1 MKRGTLKK
9 NTNYP
14 TIGVLGLQGDFQ
26 EHIEILTKL
35 QIPYIKV
42 TSSEDLD
49 KINGL
54 IIPGGESTT
63 IIKLL
68 KTNNIFKKLKKKI
81 QLGLPT
87 WGTCAG
93 AIVLAKKVT
102 GLKLETL
109 KILEIDVARNAYGRQ
124 KESFSADV
132 SIPKLNKNRF
142 PGIFIRAP
150 KINKISSKIKPI
162 AKLKNGE
169 IVGIEEK
176 NIIVTTFHPELTQ
189 DDSLHKYFLKKI
201 SH

>member
-1 MKRGTLKK
+1 MNLKK
-9 NTNYP
+9 NKNNP
-14 TIGVLGLQGDFQ
+14 IIGVLSLQGDFQ

-35 QIPYIKV
+35 QIQIIKV
-42 TSSEDLD
+42 TSVEDLE

-68 KTNNIFKKLKKKI
+68 KTNNLLKKLKKKI

-93 AIVLAKKVT
+93 AIVLAKRVS

-109 KILEIDVARNAYGRQ
+109 SILEIDVIRNAYGRQ
-124 KESFSADV
+124 KESFSAEV
-132 SIPKLNKNRF
+132 SIPKINTRKF

-150 KINKISSKIKPI
+150 KINKISSKISPI
-162 AKLKNGE
+162 AKLENGE

-176 NIIVTTFHPELTQ
+176 NVIVTTFHPELTH
-189 DDSLHKYFLKKI
+189 DDSLHKYFLKKF
-201 SH
+201 

>member
-1 MKRGTLKK
+1 VNLKK
-9 NTNYP
+9 NKNNP
-14 TIGVLGLQGDFQ
+14 IIGVLSLQGDFQ

-35 QIPYIKV
+35 QIQIIKV
-42 TSSEDLD
+42 TSVEDLE

-68 KTNNIFKKLKKKI
+68 KTNNLFKKLKKKI

-93 AIVLAKKVT
+93 AIVLAKRVS

-109 KILEIDVARNAYGRQ
+109 SILEIDVIRNAYGRQ
-124 KESFSADV
+124 KESFSAEV
-132 SIPKLNKNRF
+132 SIPKINTRKF

-150 KINKISSKIKPI
+150 KINKISSKISPI
-162 AKLKNGE
+162 AKLENGE

-176 NIIVTTFHPELTQ
+176 NVIVTTFHPELTH
-189 DDSLHKYFLKKI
+189 DDSLHKYFLKKF
-201 SH
+201 

>member
-1 MKRGTLKK
+1 MNLKK
-9 NTNYP
+9 NKNNP
-14 TIGVLGLQGDFQ
+14 IIGVLSLQGDFQ

-35 QIPYIKV
+35 QIQIIKV
-42 TSSEDLD
+42 TSVEDLE

-68 KTNNIFKKLKKKI
+68 KTNNLFKKLKKKI

-93 AIVLAKKVT
+93 AIVLAKRVS

-109 KILEIDVARNAYGRQ
+109 SILEIDVIRNAYGRQ
-124 KESFSADV
+124 KESFSAEV
-132 SIPKLNKNRF
+132 SIPKINTRKF

-150 KINKISSKIKPI
+150 KINKISSKISPI
-162 AKLKNGE
+162 AKLENGE

-176 NIIVTTFHPELTQ
+176 NVIVTTFHPELTH

-201 SH
+201 LN

>member
-1 MKRGTLKK
+1 MLS
-9 NTNYP
+9 
-14 TIGVLGLQGDFQ
+14 LQGDFQ

-35 QIPYIKV
+35 QISNIKV

-54 IIPGGESTT
+54 IIPGGESTS

-68 KTNNIFKKLKKKI
+68 KSNDIFKKLKKKI
-81 QLGLPT
+81 HSGLPT

-109 KILEIDVARNAYGRQ
+109 NILEIDIVRNAYGRQ
-124 KESFSADV
+124 KESFIADV
-132 SIPKLNKNRF
+132 SMPELNKSKF

-162 AKLKNGE
+162 AKLENGE

-176 NIIVTTFHPELTQ
+176 NIIVTTFHPELTH
-189 DDSLHKYFLKKI
+189 DNSLHKYFLKKI
-201 SH
+201 LN

>member
-1 MKRGTLKK
+1 MNLKK
-9 NTNYP
+9 NKNNP
-14 TIGVLGLQGDFQ
+14 IIGVLSLQGDFQ

-35 QIPYIKV
+35 QIQIIKV
-42 TSSEDLD
+42 TSVEDLE

-68 KTNNIFKKLKKKI
+68 KTNNLFKKLKKKI

-87 WGTCAG
+87 WGTCTG
-93 AIVLAKKVT
+93 AIVLAKRVS

-109 KILEIDVARNAYGRQ
+109 SILEIDVIRNAYGRQ
-124 KESFSADV
+124 KESFSAEV
-132 SIPKLNKNRF
+132 SIPKINTRKF

-150 KINKISSKIKPI
+150 KINKISSKISPI
-162 AKLKNGE
+162 AKLENGE

-176 NIIVTTFHPELTQ
+176 NVIVTTFHPELTH
-189 DDSLHKYFLKKI
+189 DDSLHKYFLKKF
-201 SH
+201 

>member
-1 MKRGTLKK
+1 MNLKK
-9 NTNYP
+9 NKNNP
-14 TIGVLGLQGDFQ
+14 IIGVLSLQGDFQ

-35 QIPYIKV
+35 QIQIIKV
-42 TSSEDLD
+42 TSVEDLE

-68 KTNNIFKKLKKKI
+68 KTNNLFKKLKKKI

-93 AIVLAKKVT
+93 AIVLAKRVS

-109 KILEIDVARNAYGRQ
+109 SILEIDVIRNAYGRQ
-124 KESFSADV
+124 KESFSAEV
-132 SIPKLNKNRF
+132 SIPKINTRKF

-150 KINKISSKIKPI
+150 KINKISSKISPI
-162 AKLKNGE
+162 AKLENGE

-176 NIIVTTFHPELTQ
+176 NVIVTTFHPELTH
-189 DDSLHKYFLKKI
+189 DDSLHKYFLKKF
-201 SH
+201 

>member
-1 MKRGTLKK
+1 VNLKK
-9 NTNYP
+9 NKNNP
-14 TIGVLGLQGDFQ
+14 IIGVLSLQGDFQ

-35 QIPYIKV
+35 QIQIIKV
-42 TSSEDLD
+42 TSVEDLE

-68 KTNNIFKKLKKKI
+68 KTNNLFKKLKKKI

-93 AIVLAKKVT
+93 AIVLAKRVS

-109 KILEIDVARNAYGRQ
+109 SILEIDVIRNAYGRQ
-124 KESFSADV
+124 KESFSAEV
-132 SIPKLNKNRF
+132 SIPKINTRKF

-150 KINKISSKIKPI
+150 KINKISSKISPI
-162 AKLKNGE
+162 AKLENGE

-176 NIIVTTFHPELTQ
+176 NVIVTTFHPELTH

-201 SH
+201 LN

>member
-1 MKRGTLKK
+1 M
-9 NTNYP
+9 
-14 TIGVLGLQGDFQ
+14 IGVLSLQGDFQ

-35 QIPYIKV
+35 QIQIIKV
-42 TSSEDLD
+42 TSVEDLE

-68 KTNNIFKKLKKKI
+68 KTNNLFKKLKKKI

-93 AIVLAKKVT
+93 AIVLAKRVS

-109 KILEIDVARNAYGRQ
+109 SILEIDVIRNAYGRQ
-124 KESFSADV
+124 KESFSAEV
-132 SIPKLNKNRF
+132 SIPKINTRKF

-150 KINKISSKIKPI
+150 KINKISSKISPI
-162 AKLKNGE
+162 AKLENGE

-176 NIIVTTFHPELTQ
+176 NVIVTTFHPELTH

-201 SH
+201 LN